1 MLLKCSLGA
10 PRCVPGGCG
19 LLPCALRRRLGASMA
34 CRGDIQP
41 PFAEGR
47 FFVCSGCADAVSCL
61 TCLVRNWNAP
71 ATCASCTSSYL
82 GSRAH
87 LDGRDGPRR
96 RPWQKVCLAD
106 VWLPAP
112 FSRRRTRGSVAL
124 NGIEEEP
131 ALKLTQI
138 VIRLPCARPSR
149 QTHPREL
156 PEDILGRRR
165 ATTHQ
170 RLPRWCG
177 NAAQTS

>member
-10 PRCVPGGCG
+10 LRRGLGGCG
-19 LLPCALRRRLGASMA
+19 LLSSGLRRRLDASIA

-41 PFAEGR
+41 ASLRAGFSCAAVRRCSLVPHVLGPELECSNNAR
-47 FFVCSGCADAVSCL
+47 WLQLFVF
-61 TCLVRNWNAP
+61 REPRAP
-71 ATCASCTSSYL
+71 RWT
-82 GSRAH
+82 H
-87 LDGRDGPRR
+87 DGPRR

-131 ALKLTQI
+131 ALKITQI
-138 VIRLPCARPSR
+138 VHRLPCARPSR

-156 PEDILGRRR
+156 PEDVLGRRR

-177 NAAQTS
+177 NAAQPS

>member
-1 MLLKCSLGA
+1 MQSRCTALRAWWLRAATVRSTAALSGVD
-10 PRCVPGGCG
+10 CVPRRYS
-19 LLPCALRRRLGASMA
+19 AL
-34 CRGDIQP
+34 
-41 PFAEGR
+41 FAEGR

-87 LDGRDGPRR
+87 LDGRTTALGGAL
-96 RPWQKVCLAD
+96 WQKVCLAD

>member
-1 MLLKCSLGA
+1 M
-10 PRCVPGGCG
+10 
-19 LLPCALRRRLGASMA
+19 
-34 CRGDIQP
+34 
-41 PFAEGR
+41 
-47 FFVCSGCADAVSCL
+47 DA
-61 TCLVRNWNAP
+61 
-71 ATCASCTSSYL
+71 
-82 GSRAH
+82 
-87 LDGRDGPRR
+87 R
-96 RPWQKVCLAD
+96 RPSEAPLAKSLFGGWMAART
-106 VWLPAP
+106 VL
-112 FSRRRTRGSVAL
+112 RRRTRGSVAL

-170 RLPRWCG
+170 QLPRWCG